1 MKELFT
7 YVLECI
13 VCSVLLLAVY
23 NLLMD
28 GRSKFLHCRL
38 WLVASPLIAAVVPAL
53 RIPVW
58 TAPTI
63 YLSSSA
69 QVNSEPIVSAQS
81 ATEGL
86 ISPSNIVIGIYVA
99 VVVLA
104 LLRLAWQCLGMIRL
118 RELANKQ
125 HCGTYTI
132 ARIHHGIS
140 PFSFFNT
147 IYISDNMSGDELK
160 PILYHELSH
169 ISHRHSVERMV
180 MEVVKAFLWWNPV
193 VWILNRKLTEIE
205 EFEADGSVIRNGY
218 NAKEYI
224 DILFKQ
230 QFGYCPGMANGLRNS
245 LTKKRMMMMTV
256 KRNSRYSLLR
266 TAALFPLVA
275 GMITAFSLTAHATV
289 YKIANDANVIN
300 QAAVADTI
308 TIQKGAQKKKCLT
321 KSPVKLTG
329 SMTAVRGNLDKVLI
343 VIDGRISTKEEMD
356 KMNPEEIESIKV
368 LKDQASVKIYGD
380 KGKNGVILIA
390 TKVTLHNNKSVGT
403 KEKSEQIQSPATVQ
417 IHVSDS
423 KIPTDLLYVIDGKT
437 ASKEEMSKLPPDE
450 IENIS
455 VLKGKSALKI
465 YGDKGKDGV
474 ILITTRKG
482 K

>member
-13 VCSVLLLAVY
+13 ACSVLLLAVY
-23 NLLMD
+23 TLLMD

-38 WLVASPLIAAVVPAL
+38 WLVVSPLIAAVIPAL

-81 ATEGL
+81 ATEVL
-86 ISPSNIVIGIYVA
+86 MSPSNIVIGIYVA
-99 VVVLA
+99 VVALA
-104 LLRLAWQCLGMIRL
+104 LLRLAWQCLGVIRL
-118 RELANKQ
+118 REWADKQ
-125 HCGTYTI
+125 HCGNYTI

-147 IYISDNMSGDELK
+147 IYISDNMSENELQ

-180 MEVVKAFLWWNPV
+180 VEVVKAFLWWNPV
-193 VWILNRKLTEIE
+193 VWILNRKLTEVE

-230 QFGYCPGMANGLRNS
+230 QFGYCPEMANGLRNS

-275 GMITAFSLTAHATV
+275 GMVAAFSLTAHATV
-289 YKIANDANVIN
+289 YRIVNDVNVIN
-300 QAAVADTI
+300 RTSVDTI
-308 TIQKGAQKKKCLT
+308 TIQKEAQKKCLT
-321 KSPVKLTG
+321 KSPVKITG
-329 SMTAVRGNLDKVLI
+329 SITAVRGNLDKVLI
-343 VIDGRISTKEEMD
+343 VIDGRISTKQEMD

-380 KGKNGVILIA
+380 KGKDGVILIA
-390 TKVTLHNNKSVGT
+390 TKVTLHNNKSAET
-403 KEKSEQIQSPATVQ
+403 MEKPEQIQSPATVQ

-423 KIPTDLLYVIDGKT
+423 KIPADLLYVIDGKT
-437 ASKEEMSKLPPDE
+437 ASKEEMSKLSPDE

-474 ILITTRKG
+474 ILITTRNG